1 MRRNQSRGLTRRA
14 LYLAAA
20 LLLSYLESLLP
31 PPVAVPG
38 IKWGW
43 GNLAVVLLLLEGDP
57 RGALMVSLTR
67 SALSG
72 LLFAGI
78 QSWLYALPAAMASW
92 AVMAG
97 LGRRFSVV
105 PVSAAGAIAHNLT
118 QLGVAVL
125 AARTPGL
132 ASLLPYLATA
142 ALVTGVVN
150 GLLARLL
157 ARILPP
163 PGGRPIIP

>member
-1 MRRNQSRGLTRRA
+1 MRPNQTRRLTRRA

-43 GNLAVVLLLLEGDP
+43 ANLAVVLLLLEGDP

-72 LLFAGI
+72 LLFAGTEE
-78 QSWLYALPAAMASW
+78 LRKY
-92 AVMAG
+92 
-97 LGRRFSVV
+97 
-105 PVSAAGAIAHNLT
+105 
-118 QLGVAVL
+118 
-125 AARTPGL
+125 
-132 ASLLPYLATA
+132 
-142 ALVTGVVN
+142 
-150 GLLARLL
+150 
-157 ARILPP
+157 
-163 PGGRPIIP
+163 